1 MSSLMA
7 VGWEYILG
15 AIGIIGAIALTWF
28 TAKSKG
34 QTEAK
39 AEADVNSANAEKE
52 AAQNITTKQEVTIKA
67 VKDVAQANQSLSD
80 SSARER
86 MRTSKYHTAD

>member
-28 TAKSKG
+28 TAKNKG

-39 AEADVNSANAEKE
+39 AEADVKSANSEKE
-52 AAQNITTKQEVTIKA
+52 VAQNIATKQEVTIKA

-80 SSARER
+80 SAARER
-86 MRTSKYHTAD
+86 MRTSKYHSAD

>member
-15 AIGIIGAIALTWF
+15 AIGIVGAIALTWF

-39 AEADVNSANAEKE
+39 AEADVKNANAEKE

-67 VKDVAQANQSLSD
+67 VKDVSQANQSLSD
-80 SSARER
+80 SAARER